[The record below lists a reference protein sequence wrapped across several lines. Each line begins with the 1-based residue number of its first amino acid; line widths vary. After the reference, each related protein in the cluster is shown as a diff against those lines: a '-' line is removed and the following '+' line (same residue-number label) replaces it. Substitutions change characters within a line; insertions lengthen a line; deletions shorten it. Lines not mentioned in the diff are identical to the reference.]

1 MDHNRDIFDGMV
13 LFCAVVDQTSFSAAA
28 KLLGHTPS
36 HVSKEIQRLEARLGA
51 RLLNRTTRRIS
62 LTEAGQIYYDNARRM
77 VEDAGA
83 VQDRLHALGDRP
95 FGELRMSVPVI
106 FAQSCLHPWLPE
118 FLERYPEVSLQID
131 ISERRAD
138 LVGEAIDLAVRIG
151 SLPESDL
158 IARELFRTPGV
169 MIAAPTYLARHGT
182 PHVPEDLVE
191 HSLIDFSFHQTS
203 THWDLHLPAGG
214 TTRIPVRPRVR
225 CNAAETEK
233 VLALMGVGITRL
245 PELACRAEL
254 ENGQL
259 VRLLEDYQR
268 PASGVHV
275 IYPSKENLPSKTR
288 AMIDFLVEKSAGW
301 RGK

>member
-36 HVSKEIQRLEARLGA
+36 HVSKEIQRLETRLGT

-62 LTEAGQIYYDNARRM
+62 LTEAGQIYYDNARRL

-106 FAQSCLHPWLPE
+106 FAQSCLHHWLPE

-151 SLPESDL
+151 TLPESDL

-169 MIAAPTYLARHGT
+169 MIASPAYLARHGT
-182 PHVPEDLVE
+182 PQVPEDLAG
-191 HSLIDFSFHQTS
+191 HSLIDFSFHQT
-203 THWDLHLPAGG
+203 TQHWDFYLPDGG
-214 TTRIPVRPRVR
+214 TTRVPVSPRVR

-233 VLALMGVGITRL
+233 MLALLGVGITRL
-245 PELACRAEL
+245 PELACREEL
-254 ENGQL
+254 VQGSL
-259 VRLLEDYQR
+259 VSLLEDYQR
-268 PASGVHV
+268 PPSGVHV
-275 IYPSKENLPSKTR
+275 LYPSKENMPSKTR
-288 AMIDFLVEKSAGW
+288 AMIDFLVEKS
-301 RGK
+301 RQR